1 MSIKTIFNKFISM
14 LKGKTLRVIEEN
26 TDPMDQLLLLKEE
39 FINQVGIVSE
49 TRTKVV
55 GELKFAKKEL
65 AEMNT
70 EILDFNATLS
80 KMKEHV
86 KAGNTL
92 TDDDKARGQ
101 KLISKRD
108 RLVLRITNQ
117 EAEVQK
123 IELVAKQLDQKTAEL
138 EAEKEKVDDK
148 IEDAQRTRTTSVA
161 VESYAKALEIIN
173 DNTTSKSLET
183 QIHKLEKESST
194 SEARAEIANKN
205 SDSFDFKKNDNA
217 FDDFL
222 SN

>member
-1 MSIKTIFNKFISM
+1 MNIGQKLLRLFQ
-14 LKGKTLRVIEEN
+14 GKANSAIEAAL
-26 TDPMDQLLLLKEE
+26 DPMDQLLLLKEE
-39 FINQVGIVSE
+39 FINQVGIVAE

-70 EILDFNATLS
+70 ELLDFSATLD

-101 KLISKRD
+101 KLIAKRD
-108 RLVLRITNQ
+108 RLTLRITNQ

-123 IELVAKQLDQKTAEL
+123 IDLVAKQLDQKTAEL
-138 EAEKEKVDDK
+138 EAEKEKVNDK
-148 IEDAQRTRTTSVA
+148 IEDAQRTKTTSVA

-183 QIHKLEKESST
+183 QIHKLEKEAST

-217 FDDFL
+217 FDDFM
-222 SN
+222 ST